1 MRGLLFHADGR
12 PRRWFQ
18 QAVHCV
24 RSTPALQKI
33 ARRMLFTREGQV
45 RSVFGRVYALLKITE
60 AAIYAATADDAA
72 HSSKCTPAVSQRC
85 KPKLTVVAMARNESA
100 RAHDIMRH
108 FCALFD
114 RIVLIDHLSEDD
126 TARIALSYN
135 GYADTEVIV
144 LRGEDQGYYQS
155 EYMTACANA
164 LIREAATDWIF
175 FIDFDEFLPFQEASS
190 FRQALVDLAH
200 WPVIHMH
207 WHNIALRHLDPPT
220 LQGAEGIIGA
230 SVSEYKKI
238 ALNAR
243 AIGFQHVT
251 VAQGNHSMTFSGD
264 DTIHAGAHAFGLFH
278 IPILGFQALKAKL
291 TQGVRAMQETASKDP
306 KLGYHWKELAKEIEK
321 LDKNPNLMREIALRY
336 SLPLQEVMADVVAE
350 KYTEGTRR
358 IVLGFAQC
366 EPAHVLEGPQPAVK
380 TFTLDTITQTL
391 ASCFPPL
398 SVNQAPNQLP
408 APLYPS
414 LPSRSAPYCSIEQAL
429 LAAAMETEI
438 GTSSAS
444 DGHIPFIFILLEIFR
459 PRRYVE
465 LGAHKG
471 VSFFAACQHIR
482 ENGKYGEAIA
492 VGQWQE
498 HPQASEHEYSFET
511 FKSTL
516 DAKFSGTGKFI
527 RGDVSAASAFAEQSV
542 DILYVKEPHT
552 FEDLKEIYAAW
563 RGKLTDNGVLIL
575 HNTNEYKSNFGGW
588 QFFNNIRDDAWASFQ
603 FYHDQGIGILAFGT
617 PQNNPAIT
625 LLKHFAE
632 RPENSE
638 CYFSYLR
645 KKLYT
650 AS

>member
-1 MRGLLFHADGR
+1 MKGLLFHADGR
-12 PRRWFQ
+12 PRWWLR
-18 QAVHCV
+18 QAVRGV
-24 RSTPALQKI
+24 RSTPALQRI
-33 ARRMLFTREGQV
+33 ARKMLFSREGQV
-45 RSVFGRVYALLKITE
+45 RVVFTRVYALLKAAE
-60 AAIYAATADDAA
+60 AAANAAATDSAA
-72 HSSKCTPAVSQRC
+72 HGQKHTPTVSQRC

-144 LRGEDQGYYQS
+144 LRGQDQGYYQS

-164 LIREAATDWIF
+164 LIREGATDWIF
-175 FIDFDEFLPFQEASS
+175 FIDFDEFLPFQGASA

-220 LQGAEGIIGA
+220 LQGVEGIIGA

-243 AIGFQHVT
+243 ALGFQQVT
-251 VAQGNHSMTFSGD
+251 IAQGNHSVKFSGD
-264 DTIHAGAHAFGLFH
+264 DNIHVGAHAFGLFH
-278 IPILGFQALKAKL
+278 VPILGYQALKAKIA
-291 TQGVRAMQETASKDP
+291 QGVRAMQETASKDP
-306 KLGYHWKELAKEIEK
+306 KLGYHWKELGKEIEK
-321 LDKNPNLMREIALRY
+321 LEENPNLMREIALRY
-336 SLPLQEVMADVVAE
+336 SLPLKDVMADVVAGR
-350 KYTEGTRR
+350 YTEGTRH
-358 IVLGFAQC
+358 IVLKFAQC
-366 EPAHVLEGPQPAVK
+366 GPASVIERQQPAVK
-380 TFTLDTITQTL
+380 TFTLDTIEEIL

-398 SVNQAPNQLP
+398 ALSHALGQLP
-408 APLYPS
+408 APLYSS
-414 LPSRSAPYCSIEQAL
+414 LPSRVAPCCSMEQAL

-438 GTSSAS
+438 GAPSAS
-444 DGHIPFIFILLEIFR
+444 DGHIPFLFILLELFR

-498 HPQASEHEYSFET
+498 NPPPSEHGYSFEA
-511 FKSTL
+511 FKNIL
-516 DAKFSGTGKFI
+516 DAKFSGTGKFV
-527 RGDVSAASAFAEQSV
+527 RGDVNAAAAFAKESIDV
-542 DILYVKEPHT
+542 LYVKEPHT
-552 FEDLKEIYAAW
+552 FEDLKEIYEVW
-563 RGKLTDNGVLIL
+563 HKKLTNNGVFIL
-575 HNTNEYKSNFGGW
+575 HNTSEYKSDFGGW
-588 QFFNNIRDDAWASFQ
+588 QLFNTIRDDAPASFQ
-603 FYHDQGIGILAFGT
+603 FYHNQGIGILAFGT
-617 PQNNPAIT
+617 PQNNPAIG
-625 LLKHFAE
+625 LLEHFAE

-645 KKLYT
+645 KKHYA